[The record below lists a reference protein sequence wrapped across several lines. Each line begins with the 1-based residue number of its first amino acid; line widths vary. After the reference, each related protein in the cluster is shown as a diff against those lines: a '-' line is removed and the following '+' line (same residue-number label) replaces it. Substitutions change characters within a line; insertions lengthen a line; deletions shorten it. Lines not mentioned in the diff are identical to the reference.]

1 MNPTRSSRRS
11 RLAACAAVVMLSG
24 ALRVA
29 SATSLGG
36 VVSAQLFAVNLT
48 VSPSFAT
55 VVMADDFTSVGPL
68 SGRTPQSVG
77 TGVWIQIGGNWATA
91 GGAVNP
97 PNSANALV
105 LYNAESANVEVQD
118 SLTIRGKSRTGLVV
132 RSSSTGS
139 TFLNAFVT
147 ELGVVAIEKVVSGSR
162 TTLVSTTVVLPATA
176 FRFGFRVSGQVA
188 TVTLNGAAVCTYTL
202 TTAEQIAFGAQTY
215 IGLSAANSGNEIH
228 DDFAVVT

>member
-1 MNPTRSSRRS
+1 MNPTRSARRS
-11 RLAACAAVVMLSG
+11 RLVACAAVVMLSG

-36 VVSAQLFAVNLT
+36 VVSAELFAASLPVR
-48 VSPSFAT
+48 PSFAT
-55 VVMADDFTSVGPL
+55 VVMADNFTSVGPM
-68 SGRTPQSVG
+68 SDRTPQSVG
-77 TGVWIQIGGNWATA
+77 TGVWMQIGGNWATA

-132 RSSSTGS
+132 RSNSTGN
-139 TFLNAFVT
+139 TFLNGFVT

-162 TTLVSTTVVLPATA
+162 TSLASTTLVLPATA
-176 FRFGFRVSGQVA
+176 FRFQVRVSGTVV
-188 TVTLNGAAVCTYTL
+188 TVTLNGTAVCTYTL
-202 TTAEQIAFGAQTY
+202 TASEQTAFGAQTY
-215 IGLSAANSGNEIH
+215 VGLSAANSGNEIH

>member
-1 MNPTRSSRRS
+1 M
-11 RLAACAAVVMLSG
+11 
-24 ALRVA
+24 
-29 SATSLGG
+29 
-36 VVSAQLFAVNLT
+36 
-48 VSPSFAT
+48 
-55 VVMADDFTSVGPL
+55 
-68 SGRTPQSVG
+68 
-77 TGVWIQIGGNWATA
+77 QIGGNWATA